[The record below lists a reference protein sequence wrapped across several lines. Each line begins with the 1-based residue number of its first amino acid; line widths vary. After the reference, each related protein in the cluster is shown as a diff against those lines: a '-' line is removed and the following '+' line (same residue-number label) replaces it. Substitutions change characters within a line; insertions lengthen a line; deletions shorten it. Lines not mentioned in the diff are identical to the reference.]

1 MRRIVVDTNVFVRA
15 LVKEASE
22 HGRIAEAL
30 LSSATLV
37 VTPTVLLEGEWVMR
51 GIMKISR
58 QTINQLLSAALEI
71 GAFEFEQHASV
82 TVAVRA
88 HAAGMDFAD
97 ALHVSLTA
105 AGETFLTFDK
115 GLVKLAQKHINS
127 VSVELAS

>member
-1 MRRIVVDTNVFVRA
+1 
-15 LVKEASE
+15 
-22 HGRIAEAL
+22 
-30 LSSATLV
+30 
-37 VTPTVLLEGEWVMR
+37 MR

-58 QTINQLLSAALEI
+58 QIINQLLSAALEI
-71 GAFEFEQHASV
+71 GAFEFEHHASV
-82 TVAVRA
+82 VVAVRA

-115 GLVKLAQKHINS
+115 GLVKLAQRHMNS

>member
-1 MRRIVVDTNVFVRA
+1 MA
-15 LVKEASE
+15 
-22 HGRIAEAL
+22 
-30 LSSATLV
+30 
-37 VTPTVLLEGEWVMR
+37 
-51 GIMKISR
+51 
-58 QTINQLLSAALEI
+58 
-71 GAFEFEQHASV
+71 
-82 TVAVRA
+82 VAVRA

>member
-1 MRRIVVDTNVFVRA
+1 MRRIAVDTNVFVRA
-15 LVKEASE
+15 LIRERSE

-30 LSSATLV
+30 LATCRLV
-37 VTPTVLLEGEWVMR
+37 ISPTVLLEGEWVMR
-51 GIMKISR
+51 GTMKIPR

-71 GAFEFEQHASV
+71 DAIEFENAKSV
-82 TVAVRA
+82 AEAIDA

-105 AGETFLTFDK
+105 AGETFVTFDK
-115 GLVKLAQKHINS
+115 RLAKLAKRHINS